1 MLSPLVLAGPACPVI
16 SLSLSLFLQAELQCE
31 GGEEMLAPRQVAS
44 DHWSTPAPAGQ
55 QELDEWKRARIEQTA
70 GMMGQRQV
78 AFYGRSCIPARLLMC
93 LLAHL
98 RIYSPTHVS
107 AYHLLHYLQA
117 EAEKISA
124 DVARTAVLSRQRH
137 EEQKVRKATRHPA
150 VASCVPGCN
159 HMEPGCEHVS
169 YLPRCSRPHTSKRSR
184 RPRRPRRPVSC
195 LLGGQ
200 FLLLGGQKLTPP
212 I

>member
-1 MLSPLVLAGPACPVI
+1 METGTHRADRWHDGTAAGGVLREILHTC
-16 SLSLSLFLQAELQCE
+16 SLA
-31 GGEEMLAPRQVAS
+31 
-44 DHWSTPAPAGQ
+44 H
-55 QELDEWKRARIEQTA
+55 
-70 GMMGQRQV
+70 
-78 AFYGRSCIPARLLMC
+78 MC
-93 LLAHL
+93 LLTHL

-159 HMEPGCEHVS
+159 HMEPGCKHVS

-184 RPRRPRRPVSC
+184 RPRRPRRPVCC